1 MKKKAFEVYVAIGS
15 SAGGF
20 EALSELVALL
30 PKKTGFFYFLA
41 QHHAR
46 GEKTMLAE
54 LLGRKSTIE
63 VVLIREGMIFKPD
76 ILYVLPPE
84 LKIIIKNNKLKV
96 VLEDLNLHLPIPSAD
111 FLFSEL
117 CTLKN
122 SKVIAIVLSGS
133 GTDGTKGMRA
143 VKESDGITVAEFPQE
158 AMFESMPKS
167 AINAKLVDYVL
178 SVKDIGTRLAKLS
191 SAFIDGTYTTQEIP
205 FDSIVKILHKEK
217 QLDLFK
223 YKEET
228 INRRIE
234 KRMKILNFVTIE
246 EYAHYFKAN
255 EKEVDILNQEVLIG
269 VTEFFRGTESFE
281 ALKNYMKKHISSKA
295 EYSEYRLWS
304 VACSSGEEAYSLA
317 ILANEVSA
325 ELGKKLHIKIFA
337 TDIDDMA
344 LEKARIGDYK
354 ESALK
359 YIEKELIEK
368 YFTKSEYG
376 YRVVKALRD
385 QIIFAHHNFLNN
397 PPFINMDLI
406 SCRNVLIYLK
416 SSTQSDVFSIFHYS
430 LKNDGLLFLGS
441 SESTLSS
448 VDLFVTLDNKYRIY
462 EKKAQERQTKFQIQ
476 IVNQYPKKLLSSGEE
491 SMQKLINPI
500 DIEKHLHDDLFDYF
514 SSGCLIVDRDYN
526 IVYKKGKISYL
537 NFSDGILSLNI
548 FNNLDK
554 VLHYHMRIVINR
566 VLVSNMREESKFI
579 QMESS
584 QNEKFVKIIAQ
595 PFYVPSQKSMILIS
609 FKEIELEEFLLNG
622 AILPSLSENT
632 IISTLSS
639 QVVEARNE
647 IQNIS
652 DELLFSKQNMSMINV
667 ELQDSNEKLQSTVE
681 ELETSSEELQSS
693 NEELLASLSSNRE
706 LQNKLSLILESSI
719 DGIVGLDIYSR
730 HIFVN
735 DKAAKML
742 GYSAEYL
749 IGKSS
754 HGIWHHTKPD
764 GSYYPEEECPIVR
777 TLSAGESARGEELFW
792 RKNGSSFAVEFVR
805 SPIVEDGKI
814 TGAVISFHD
823 ISEKKLLESQLKN
836 EHEQMLLYL
845 EVSGLII
852 VVLDKNANIVSVNR
866 AGSELLGLSRDEIV
880 GLNWFDNFIDKQICS
895 EVKQV
900 FNDMINEKISSSSH
914 YINKILD
921 ANKTEHLV
929 SWNNAMYRDE
939 NGDIIGVIA
948 IGNDVTQEDSLVQ
961 ELKISNLRYEQTFK
975 TAQIGI
981 AHVGLDGSWLDVND
995 YLCKLI
1001 GYSKDELLKL
1011 TFQDITYADDLDK
1024 DLAYVSKLLDKKLD
1038 SYHIE
1043 KRYIRKDGNII
1054 WVNLSVVLLRDSSDK
1069 PLYFILII
1077 QDISQLKLLMLE
1089 LELKKNEL
1097 ENVIRFAPNP
1107 IMLYNEDG
1115 EILLINEAFE
1125 EITGYMLKEM
1135 PTIEAWNE
1143 RALGTRESLNLLD
1156 VDQLFKNNIRVD
1168 NGAKTIITKGGEE
1181 LVWIF
1186 SLAPLGDVYG
1196 GKRVVIFSAM
1206 DITEIQRKEDLMI
1219 AQSRQA
1225 AMGDMIGMIAHQW
1238 RQPLSI
1244 ISMVANNLRVNL
1256 ELNEEISS
1264 SEIYKLTDILNEQ
1277 TQYLSHTIDDFRTF
1291 FKPEKAKEKITLCK
1305 IYEKLDSMTQKI
1317 LENNQITMRF
1327 INDCNIEF
1335 YTYPNELIQV
1345 MINLVNNAKDA
1356 IKERNIKDAEI
1367 KISTSFKENLLTIA
1381 ISDSAGGIDKSVI
1394 DKLGEPYITTKRA
1407 NGTGLGI
1414 YMSLM
1419 IIEKHLGGS
1428 MNWKNINNGSCF
1440 TIELPL
1446 VNAEEK

>member
-1 MKKKAFEVYVAIGS
+1 MRKRAFEVYVAIGS

-20 EALSELVALL
+20 EALSELVASL

-63 VVLIREGMIFKPD
+63 VVLVQEGMVFKPD
-76 ILYVLPPE
+76 VLYALPPE
-84 LKIIIKNNKLKV
+84 LKIIIKNNKPKA
-96 VLEDLNLHLPIPSAD
+96 VLEDLNLHIPIPSAD

-117 CTLKN
+117 CTIKN
-122 SKVIAIVLSGS
+122 SKIIAIVLSGS
-133 GTDGTKGMRA
+133 GSDGTKGMRV
-143 VKESDGITVAEFPQE
+143 VKESDGITIAEFPQE

-167 AINAKLVDYVL
+167 AINAKLVDCIL
-178 SVKDIGTRLAKLS
+178 SVKDIGTKLAKLS
-191 SAFIDGTYTTQEIP
+191 SAFSNGTYITQEMP

-228 INRRIE
+228 IKRRIE
-234 KRMKILNFVTIE
+234 KRMKILNFATIE
-246 EYAHYFKAN
+246 EYARYLKDN

-269 VTEFFRGTESFE
+269 VTDFFRGVESFE
-281 ALKNYMKKHISSKA
+281 SLKNYMKKQLISKA
-295 EYSEYRLWS
+295 EYSEFRLWS
-304 VACSSGEEAYSLA
+304 VACSSGEEAYTLA
-317 ILANEVSA
+317 ILANEISK

-344 LEKARIGDYK
+344 LEKARIGEYK

-368 YFTKSEYG
+368 YFVKSEYG
-376 YRVVKALRD
+376 YRVVKTLRD

-448 VDLFVTLDNKYRIY
+448 IDLFVTLDSKYRIY
-462 EKKAQERQTKFQIQ
+462 EKKAQDKQTKFQIQ

-500 DIEKHLHDDLFDYF
+500 EIEKHLHEDLFDYF
-514 SSGCLIVDRDYN
+514 SDGCLIIDHDYN
-526 IVYKKGKISYL
+526 IVYKKGNISYL
-537 NFSDGILSLNI
+537 NFSDGVLSLNI
-548 FNNLDK
+548 FNNIDK
-554 VLHYHMRIVINR
+554 ALHYHMRIVLNR

-579 QMESS
+579 QLEFSKD
-584 QNEKFVKIIAQ
+584 EKFVKIIAQ
-595 PFYVPSQKSMILIS
+595 PFLMPSHKCMILIN
-609 FKEIELEEFLLNG
+609 FQEIGLEEFLLNG
-622 AILPSLSENT
+622 TILPSLSENT

-639 QVVEARNE
+639 QVAEARNE

-652 DELLFSKQNMSMINV
+652 DELLFSKQNMSMINA

-719 DGIVGLDIYSR
+719 DGIVGLDIHSR

-754 HGIWHHTKPD
+754 HGMWHHTKPD
-764 GSYYPEEECPIVR
+764 GSYFPEEECPIIR
-777 TLSAGESARGEELFW
+777 TISSGESARGEELFW
-792 RKNGSSFAVEFVR
+792 RKDGTPFAVEFVR

-814 TGAVISFHD
+814 TGAVVSFHD
-823 ISEKKLLESQLKN
+823 ISEKKALEAQVKN

-852 VVLDKNANIVSVNR
+852 IILDKNANIVNVNR
-866 AGSELLGLSRDEIV
+866 AANELLGLSRDEII
-880 GLNWFDNFIDKQICS
+880 GLNWFDNFIDERIRS
-895 EVKQV
+895 EVKLV
-900 FNDMINEKISSSSH
+900 FNDMINEKISPTSH

-921 ANKTEHLV
+921 INKTEHLV
-929 SWNNAMYRDE
+929 SWNNAKYKDE
-939 NGDIIGVIA
+939 NGNIIGVIA
-948 IGNDVTQEDSLVQ
+948 IGNDITQEEFLTE
-961 ELKISNLRYEQTFK
+961 ELKISNLKYEQTFK

-1024 DLAYVSKLLDKKLD
+1024 DLAYVRKLLDKKLD
-1038 SYHIE
+1038 SYHVE
-1043 KRYIRKDGNII
+1043 KRYISKDRNII
-1054 WVNLSVVLLRDSSDK
+1054 WVNLSVILLRDGSDK
-1069 PLYFILII
+1069 PLYFISII
-1077 QDISQLKLLMLE
+1077 QDISQIKLLMLE
-1089 LELKKNEL
+1089 LESKKNEL

-1107 IMLYNEDG
+1107 IMLYDEEG
-1115 EILLINEAFE
+1115 TILLINEAFE
-1125 EITGYMLKEM
+1125 EITGYTIKEIA
-1135 PTIEAWNE
+1135 TIEAWNE

-1168 NGAKTIITKGGEE
+1168 KGSKTIITKGGEE

-1186 SLAPLGDVYG
+1186 SLAPLGDIYG

-1206 DITEIQRKEDLMI
+1206 DITEIQRKEELML

-1291 FKPEKAKEKITLCK
+1291 FKPEKAKEKIALCK

-1317 LENNQITMRF
+1317 LENNQITMTF

-1356 IKERNIKDAEI
+1356 IKERNIKDAI
-1367 KISTSFKENLLTIA
+1367 IQISTSFKENLLTIA
-1381 ISDSAGGIDKSVI
+1381 ISDNAGGIDKSVI
-1394 DKLGEPYITTKRA
+1394 DKLGEPYVTTKSA

-1414 YMSLM
+1414 YMSLI
-1419 IIEKHLGGS
+1419 IIEKHFGGS

-1446 VNAEEK
+1446 VNVKEK

>member
-1 MKKKAFEVYVAIGS
+1 MKKRAFEVYVAIGS

-46 GEKTMLAE
+46 GEKTILAD

-63 VVLIREGMIFKPD
+63 VVLVQEGMIFKPD

-84 LKIIIKNNKLKV
+84 LKITIKNSRPKA
-96 VLEDLNLHLPIPSAD
+96 VLEDLNLHMPIPNAD
-111 FLFSEL
+111 FLFSQL

-143 VKESDGITVAEFPQE
+143 VKESDGITIAEFPQE

-178 SVKDIGTRLAKLS
+178 SVKDISTRLAKLS
-191 SAFIDGTYTTQEIP
+191 SAFSNGTYTTQEIP

-255 EKEVDILNQEVLIG
+255 DKEVDILNQEVLIG

-281 ALKNYMKKHISSKA
+281 ALKIYIKKQISSKV

-317 ILANEVSA
+317 ILANEVSK

-354 ESALK
+354 ESSLK
-359 YIEKELIEK
+359 YVEKELIEK

-448 VDLFVTLDNKYRIY
+448 IDLFVTLDGKYRIY
-462 EKKAQERQTKFQIQ
+462 EKKPQDKQTKFQIQ

-500 DIEKHLHDDLFDYF
+500 EIEKHLHDDLFDYF
-514 SSGCLIVDRDYN
+514 SSGCLIIDRDYN
-526 IVYKKGKISYL
+526 IVYKKGNISYL

-554 VLHYHMRIVINR
+554 ILHYHMRIVINR
-566 VLVSNMREESKFI
+566 VLVSNMKEESKFI
-579 QMESS
+579 QMESA
-584 QNEKFVKIIAQ
+584 QDEKFVKIIAQ

-652 DELLFSKQNMSMINV
+652 DELLFSKQNMSMINA

-693 NEELLASLSSNRE
+693 NEELLVSLSSNRE
-706 LQNKLSLILESSI
+706 LQNKLSLILESSMDAI
-719 DGIVGLDIYSR
+719 IGLDTHSR
-730 HIFVN
+730 HTFVN
-735 DKAAKML
+735 DKAAKLL

-749 IGKSS
+749 IGKGS
-754 HGIWHHTKPD
+754 HETWHHTRED
-764 GSYYPEEECPIVR
+764 GSHYPEDECPIVR
-777 TLSAGESARGEELFW
+777 TLLSGESARGEELFW
-792 RKNGSSFAVEFVR
+792 RQDGTSFAVEFVR
-805 SPIVEDGKI
+805 SPIMEDGKI

-823 ISEKKLLESQLKN
+823 ISEKKALEMQVKN

-845 EVSGLII
+845 EVAGLVI
-852 VVLDKNANIVSVNR
+852 VILDKDANIVSVNT
-866 AGSELLGLSRDEIV
+866 AGCDLLGLSRDEIV
-880 GLNWFDNFIDKQICS
+880 GLNWFDNFIDKQS
-895 EVKQV
+895 SSQVKQV
-900 FNDMINEKISSSSH
+900 FDDMINEKVSLVSRN
-914 YINKILD
+914 INKIID
-921 ANKTEHLV
+921 ASKIQHII

-939 NGDIIGVIA
+939 NGKIVGIIA
-948 IGNDVTQEDSLVQ
+948 IGTDVTQEDFLAQ
-961 ELKISNLRYEQTFK
+961 ELKISNLKYEQTFK

-995 YLCKLI
+995 YLCKMI
-1001 GYSKDELLKL
+1001 GYTKDELLKL
-1011 TFQDITYADDLDK
+1011 TLKDITHVDDLGVNI
-1024 DLAYVSKLLDKKLD
+1024 LYFERLLENKL
-1038 SYHIE
+1038 SSFHGE
-1043 KRYIRKDGNII
+1043 KRYVHKNGNTI
-1054 WVNLSVVLLRDSSDK
+1054 WINLSVILLRDSSDK
-1069 PLYFILII
+1069 PLYFISII

-1089 LELKKNEL
+1089 LESKKNEL

-1115 EILLINEAFE
+1115 EILMLNSAFQ
-1125 EITGYMLKEM
+1125 EITGYTLKEM
-1135 PTIEAWNE
+1135 STVDIWSKKGFKSGNN
-1143 RALGTRESLNLLD
+1143 LDLLD
-1156 VDQLFKNNIRVD
+1156 IEDLFKNSVRVD
-1168 NGAKTIITKGGEE
+1168 KGVKNIITKDGKE

-1186 SLAPLGDVYG
+1186 SLAPLGDIYS
-1196 GKRVVIFSAM
+1196 GKKVIIFSAM
-1206 DITEIQRKEDLMI
+1206 DITEVQRKEELML

-1238 RQPLSI
+1238 RQPLSV

-1256 ELNEEISS
+1256 ELNEENSL
-1264 SEIYKLTDILNEQ
+1264 SEVYKLTDILNEQ

-1291 FKPEKAKEKITLCK
+1291 FRPERAKEKISLCK
-1305 IYEKLDSMTQKI
+1305 IYEKLYSMMQKI
-1317 LENNQITMRF
+1317 LENNQITLEFMD
-1327 INDCNIEF
+1327 DCDIEF
-1335 YTYPNELIQV
+1335 YTYPNELMQV
-1345 MINLVNNAKDA
+1345 LLNLINNSKDA
-1356 IKERNIKDAEI
+1356 IKERNIKDAKI
-1367 KISTSFKENLLTIA
+1367 KVSTHLLESLLTITLC
-1381 ISDSAGGIDKSVI
+1381 DNAGGIDESVI
-1394 DKLGEPYITTKRA
+1394 DKLGEPYITTKNA

-1414 YMSLM
+1414 YMSLI
-1419 IIEKHLGGS
+1419 IIEKHFSGS
-1428 MNWKNINNGSCF
+1428 MSWKNINNGSCF
-1440 TIELPL
+1440 TINFPIINKQEL
-1446 VNAEEK
+1446 

>member
-1 MKKKAFEVYVAIGS
+1 MRKRAFEVYVAIGS

-20 EALSELVALL
+20 EALSELVASL

-133 GTDGTKGMRA
+133 GFDGTKGMRA
-143 VKESDGITVAEFPQE
+143 VKESDGITIAEFPQE

-167 AINAKLVDYVL
+167 AINAKLVDCIL
-178 SVKDIGTRLAKLS
+178 SVKDIGSKLAKLS
-191 SAFIDGTYTTQEIP
+191 SAFSNGTYITQEIP

-228 INRRIE
+228 IKRRIE
-234 KRMKILNFVTIE
+234 KRMKILNFATIE
-246 EYAHYFKAN
+246 EYSYYLKAN
-255 EKEVDILNQEVLIG
+255 DKEVDILNQEVLIG
-269 VTEFFRGTESFE
+269 VTEFFRGAESFE
-281 ALKNYMKKHISSKA
+281 ALKNYMKKQLLLKA

-317 ILANEVSA
+317 ILANEVSK
-325 ELGKKLHIKIFA
+325 ELGKKLHIRIFA

-344 LEKARIGDYK
+344 LEKARIGEYK

-359 YIEKELIEK
+359 YVEKELINK
-368 YFTKSEYG
+368 YFIKSEYG

-448 VDLFVTLDNKYRIY
+448 IDLFVTLDSKYRIY
-462 EKKAQERQTKFQIQ
+462 EKKAQDKQTKFQIQ

-500 DIEKHLHDDLFDYF
+500 EIEKHLHDDLFDYF
-514 SSGCLIVDRDYN
+514 SNGCLIIDHDYN
-526 IVYKKGKISYL
+526 IVYKKGNISYL

-548 FNNLDK
+548 FNNMDK
-554 VLHYHMRIVINR
+554 GLHYYMRIVLNR

-579 QMESS
+579 QLESS
-584 QNEKFVKIIAQ
+584 KDEKFVKIIAQ
-595 PFYVPSQKSMILIS
+595 PFSVSLQKHMILIT
-609 FKEIELEEFLLNG
+609 FQEIELEEFLLNG
-622 AILPSLSENT
+622 TILPSFSENT
-632 IISTLSS
+632 VISTLSS
-639 QVVEARNE
+639 QVIEARNE

-652 DELLFSKQNMSMINV
+652 DELLFSKQNMSMINA

-719 DGIVGLDIYSR
+719 DGIVGLDINSR

-754 HGIWHHTKPD
+754 HGMWHHTKPD

-777 TLSAGESARGEELFW
+777 TLSSGESARGEELFW
-792 RKNGSSFAVEFVR
+792 RKGGTSFAVEFVR

-814 TGAVISFHD
+814 IGAVVSFHD
-823 ISEKKLLESQLKN
+823 ISEKKALAAQVKN

-852 VVLDKNANIVSVNR
+852 IILDKNANVVSVNN
-866 AGSELLGLSRDEIV
+866 AGSKLLGLSKDEVV

-900 FNDMINEKISSSSH
+900 FNNMVNEKISLTSH

-921 ANKTEHLV
+921 INKNERLI
-929 SWNNAMYRDE
+929 SWNNAMYKDE

-948 IGNDVTQEDSLVQ
+948 IGNDITQEEFLTE
-961 ELKISNLRYEQTFK
+961 ELKISNLKYEQTFK

-1001 GYSKDELLKL
+1001 GYSKDEFLKL

-1024 DLAYVSKLLDKKLD
+1024 DLAYIRKLLDKKLD
-1038 SYHIE
+1038 SYHFE

-1054 WVNLSVVLLRDSSDK
+1054 WVNLSVILLRDSSDK
-1069 PLYFILII
+1069 PLYFISII
-1077 QDISQLKLLMLE
+1077 QDISQIKLLMLE
-1089 LELKKNEL
+1089 LESKKNEL

-1107 IMLYNEDG
+1107 IMLYDEEG
-1115 EILLINEAFE
+1115 TILLVNEAFE
-1125 EITGYMLKEM
+1125 EITGYTIKEIA
-1135 PTIEAWNE
+1135 TIEAWNE

-1206 DITEIQRKEDLMI
+1206 DITEIQRKEDLML

-1291 FKPEKAKEKITLCK
+1291 FKPEKAKEKIALCK

-1317 LENNQITMRF
+1317 LENNQITMTF

-1367 KISTSFKENLLTIA
+1367 KISTFFKESLLTIA
-1381 ISDSAGGIDKSVI
+1381 ISDNAGGIDESVI
-1394 DKLGEPYITTKRA
+1394 NKLGEPYVTTKSA

-1414 YMSLM
+1414 YMSLI
-1419 IIEKHLGGS
+1419 IIEKHFGGS

-1440 TIELPL
+1440 TIELPI
-1446 VNAEEK
+1446 VNAKEK

>member
-20 EALSELVALL
+20 EALSELVTLL

-46 GEKTMLAE
+46 GEKTILAE

-63 VVLIREGMIFKPD
+63 VVLIQEGMIFKPD

-191 SAFIDGTYTTQEIP
+191 STFIDGTYTTQEIP

-255 EKEVDILNQEVLIG
+255 DKEVDILNQEVLIG

-368 YFTKSEYG
+368 YFIKSEYG

-754 HGIWHHTKPD
+754 HGIWHHTKHD

-777 TLSAGESARGEELFW
+777 TLSGGESARGEELFW

-939 NGDIIGVIA
+939 NNDIIGVIA
-948 IGNDVTQEDSLVQ
+948 IGNDVTQEDSLAQ

-1011 TFQDITYADDLDK
+1011 TFQDITYVDDLDK
-1024 DLAYVSKLLDKKLD
+1024 DLVYVSKLLDKKLD

-1043 KRYIRKDGNII
+1043 KRYIHKGGNII

-1089 LELKKNEL
+1089 LESKKNEL

-1107 IMLYNEDG
+1107 IMLYDEDG
-1115 EILLINEAFE
+1115 TILLINEAFE
-1125 EITGYMLKEM
+1125 EITGYMLKEIA
-1135 PTIEAWNE
+1135 TIEAWNE

-1196 GKRVVIFSAM
+1196 GRRVVIFSAM

-1291 FKPEKAKEKITLCK
+1291 FKPEKAKEKIVLCK
-1305 IYEKLDSMTQKI
+1305 IYEKLVSMTQKI
-1317 LENNQITMRF
+1317 LENNQITMTF

-1381 ISDSAGGIDKSVI
+1381 ISDNAGGIDKSVI
-1394 DKLGEPYITTKRA
+1394 DKLGEPYITTKSA